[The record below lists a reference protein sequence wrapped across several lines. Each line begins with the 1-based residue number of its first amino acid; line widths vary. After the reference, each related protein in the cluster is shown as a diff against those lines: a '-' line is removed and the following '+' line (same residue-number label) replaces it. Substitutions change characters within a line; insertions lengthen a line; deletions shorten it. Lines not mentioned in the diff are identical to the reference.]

1 VSGSAAAPGSNSDG
15 AGDRTDDAGD
25 GISEAPGDEVCR
37 SGDRIGD
44 GAVLGCGS
52 VVDRNL

>member
-1 VSGSAAAPGSNSDG
+1 MSGSAAAPGSNSDG